1 MTIRLFQ
8 SQTSMFCEK
17 VRVVLA
23 MKNLPYEIVDV
34 RKDDRKSLI
43 EYTGQRKV
51 PSMDYNGQRL
61 IDSTLISALLE
72 EKHSVNSIYPDGAS
86 NRGLC
91 LAMEDWSDEV
101 LIHANHS
108 IRRTETPEARKK
120 AEQEWDVHFRTL
132 DQIYSGKKFIFD
144 RMTLADISIF
154 SQLHYL
160 YTAVK
165 YEIPGNYKN
174 VHAFM
179 ELMRQ
184 TLKLNSLSDSFEA
197 QSL

>member
-1 MTIRLFQ
+1 MAIRLFQ

-23 MKNLPYEIVDV
+23 MKNLAYEIVDV

-51 PSMDYNGQRL
+51 PSMDYHGQRI

-72 EKHSVNSIYPDGAS
+72 EKHPQNSIYPEGTS

-101 LIHANHS
+101 LIHANHA
-108 IRRTETPEARKK
+108 IRRAETPEARQK
-120 AEQEWDVHFRTL
+120 AEQEWDVHFKTL
-132 DQIYSGKKFIFD
+132 DQIYTGKTFIFD

-165 YEIPGNYKN
+165 YEVPGNYKN
-174 VHAFM
+174 VHAFI
-179 ELMRQ
+179 ERMRQ
-184 TLKLNSLSDSFEA
+184 TLQLKSLSDSFEA
-197 QSL
+197 HSL